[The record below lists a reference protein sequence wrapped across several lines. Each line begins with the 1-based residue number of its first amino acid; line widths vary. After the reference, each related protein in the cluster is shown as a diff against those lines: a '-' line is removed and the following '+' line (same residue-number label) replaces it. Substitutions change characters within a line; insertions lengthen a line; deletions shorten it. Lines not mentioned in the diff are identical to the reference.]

1 MLSDHKE
8 KTRELAMIT
17 LYQRVPPKLFKRAED
32 TIRGA
37 AADGQY
43 FCRIKDIKNST
54 DAGNLGHLLEFL
66 GYTVDF
72 VHTHSAPD
80 ICVYW
85 RT

>member
-17 LYQRVPPKLFKRAED
+17 LYQRVSPELFKRAENI
-32 TIRGA
+32 IRGA
-37 AADGQY
+37 AAEGKY
-43 FCRIKDIKNST
+43 YCIIENIATSE
-54 DAGNLGHLLEFL
+54 AGDLGHLLEFL

-72 VHTHSAPD
+72 VHTHSAPNL
-80 ICVYW
+80 CVYW

>member
-17 LYQRVPPKLFKRAED
+17 LYQRVSPELFKRAEN

-37 AADGQY
+37 AAEGKY
-43 FCRIKDIKNST
+43 YCRIENIETASEASD
-54 DAGNLGHLLEFL
+54 LGHLLEFL

-80 ICVYW
+80 LCVYW

>member
-17 LYQRVPPKLFKRAED
+17 LYQRVSPELFKRAEN

-37 AADGQY
+37 AADGKY
-43 FCRIKDIKNST
+43 YCIIENIDNALE
-54 DAGNLGHLLEFL
+54 AGDLGHLLEFL

-72 VHTHSAPD
+72 VHTHSAPN